1 MLGGIASRKAV
12 GHRQKLSPRRSLP
25 CIRRGSLRSRYPVRQ
40 SYEVLQWQLRAVSS
54 DEGGDARPNGG
65 RGRQRAG
72 LEEAEADLGQAEID
86 CNIGNQVDLDVRQPR
101 MVIAQLGANL
111 NQRLGTVGR
120 NAHGLFYDRVWH
132 RSHDG

>member
-1 MLGGIASRKAV
+1 MVPDA
-12 GHRQKLSPRRSLP
+12 
-25 CIRRGSLRSRYPVRQ
+25 
-40 SYEVLQWQLRAVSS
+40 LRARRDDYQRPVSS

-72 LEEAEADLGQAEID
+72 RDEAEADLGQAEID
-86 CNIGNQVDLDVRQPR
+86 CNVGNQVDLDVRQPR

-120 NAHGLFYDRVWH
+120 IAHGLLYDRVWH